1 VIVAIV
7 GEDIITRNELSARKK
22 LAVVEINQARRDLP
36 NDEVLSRQVLNLMI
50 DNSVLGQEARKRGIV
65 ITDSQLD
72 QAMQQLAQNNGLSLT
87 KLREA
92 IITQGIPYPSYR
104 ESLRHDLAIN
114 RLRRQYTNQT
124 VSLSDSEI
132 DEFIARSGN
141 DSINYDYSLS
151 HILIAVPD
159 GATPAQVKTAQQT
172 TDEILL
178 KLQQGQAFEM
188 LANQYSNSSNAL
200 QGGDLGWRKKAEIPG
215 LFTDTVLNMKP
226 GDYDGPLRSASGFHI
241 VHLKEKRNA
250 ETILTQ
256 QIKSRHILVQPNEI
270 ITEEAAQEQ
279 LRSLRA
285 QIIAGAA
292 FAKLAEIY
300 SVDYGSAVAG
310 GDIGWSSKG
319 DTVPEYNSVME
330 RLEPNDISEP
340 FRSQFG
346 WHILEVTGH
355 RTVDQTDES
364 QRENIRRQL
373 LGQKMQDA
381 FEIWQRRLRDEA
393 YILYPEA

>member
-87 KLREA
+87 KFREA

>member
-1 VIVAIV
+1 MIVAIV

-87 KLREA
+87 KFREA

>member
-1 VIVAIV
+1 

-22 LAVVEINQARRDLP
+22 LAVVEINQTRREVP
-36 NDEVLSRQVLNLMI
+36 NDDILSRQVLNLMI

-72 QAMQQLAQNNGLSLT
+72 QSMRQLARNNELSLA
-87 KLREA
+87 KFREA
-92 IITQGIPYPSYR
+92 IIAQGIPYVSYR

-124 VSLSDSEI
+124 VSLNDSEI
-132 DEFIARSGN
+132 DEFIARNGN
-141 DSINYDYSLS
+141 DSISYEYSLS

-159 GATPAQVKTAQQT
+159 AATPAQVKTAQQT

-178 KLQQGQAFEM
+178 KLQQGLAFET

-250 ETILTQ
+250 ETILTK
-256 QIKSRHILVQPNEI
+256 QIKSRHILIQSNEI
-270 ITEEAAQEQ
+270 ISEEAANEQ
-279 LRSLRA
+279 LRSLRE
-285 QIIAGAA
+285 QIIAGAD

-330 RLEPNDISEP
+330 RLKIGDISEP
-340 FRSQFG
+340 FQSQFG
-346 WHILEVTGH
+346 FHILEVTAH
-355 RTVDQTDES
+355 RTVDETDES
-364 QRENIRRQL
+364 RRENIRRQL
-373 LGQKMQDA
+373 LGQKMQEA
-381 FEIWQRRLRDEA
+381 FETWQRRLRDEA

>member
-1 VIVAIV
+1 
-7 GEDIITRNELSARKK
+7 NELSARKK
-22 LAVVEINQARRDLP
+22 LAVVEINQTRREVP
-36 NDEVLSRQVLNLMI
+36 NDDILSRQVLNLMI

-72 QAMQQLAQNNGLSLT
+72 QSMRQLARNNELSLA
-87 KLREA
+87 KFREA
-92 IITQGIPYPSYR
+92 IIAQGIPYVSYR

-124 VSLSDSEI
+124 VSLNDSEI
-132 DEFIARSGN
+132 DEFIARNGN
-141 DSINYDYSLS
+141 DSISYEYSLS

-159 GATPAQVKTAQQT
+159 AATPAQVKTAQQT

-178 KLQQGQAFEM
+178 KLQQGLAFET

-250 ETILTQ
+250 ETILTK
-256 QIKSRHILVQPNEI
+256 QIKSRHILIQSNEI
-270 ITEEAAQEQ
+270 ISEEAANEQ
-279 LRSLRA
+279 LRSLRE
-285 QIIAGAA
+285 QIIAGAD

-330 RLEPNDISEP
+330 RLKIGDISEP
-340 FRSQFG
+340 FQSQFG
-346 WHILEVTGH
+346 FHILEVTAH
-355 RTVDQTDES
+355 RTVDETDES
-364 QRENIRRQL
+364 RRENIRRQL
-373 LGQKMQDA
+373 LGQKMQEA
-381 FEIWQRRLRDEA
+381 FETWQRRLRDEA